1 MRKRWIAVT
10 IVAIISVT
18 IYYMFRPAKETASS
32 GIAYKEIPAL
42 KGIAY
47 ITLGKTF
54 QDIKNAIDSS
64 YAANKQL
71 LKENYI
77 DKSEMLTYEKPTY
90 GDIPD
95 KYNKNYLEYEAV
107 IVISDE
113 LISEKA
119 HLFFWKDTLQ
129 RIWFSNSDPVSRK
142 IGEAMVWKYGE
153 GEGFYNKTTNDES
166 QLHLWGNNYCI
177 ARYKGSTTYTIGSN
191 GLANGIDR
199 WFHEVEIKLNDS
211 EMEKRISAY
220 LHEAD
225 SLWKESSYGNI

>member
-77 DKSEMLTYEKPTY
+77 DKSEMFTYEKPTY

-95 KYNKNYLEYEAV
+95 KYNKDYLEYEAV

-129 RIWFSNSDPVSRK
+129 RIWFSNSDPASRK

-153 GEGFYNKTTNDES
+153 GEGFRHKTNSEER
-166 QLHLWGNNYCI
+166 QLHLWGNDYCI
-177 ARYKGSTTYTIGSN
+177 ARYQGSTTYSIGSS

-199 WFHEVEIKLNDS
+199 WFHEVEIKLNDTG
-211 EMEKRISAY
+211 MERRISAY
-220 LHEAD
+220 LQEAD
-225 SLWKESSYGNI
+225 SLWKADAYGDI